1 MRYDITGDGEIS
13 RQEALRVETISCG
26 GMEIESLEGIEYFPN
41 LTSLHFS
48 NNQVRRLDLS
58 RNTKLNSLGSRFNP
72 LEWLNLG
79 ETLPTRYTGGYSWGE
94 DPHFEA
100 LTSESF
106 EIISSRMTTLGV
118 YSDMSSQWNNL
129 DLRIVDVSGCPMLE
143 SLGCSWGNPKLEE
156 IWLKKGQTTRVSCDS
171 ENVRILYK

>member
-118 YSDMSSQWNNL
+118 YSEMSSQWDN
-129 DLRIVDVSGCPMLE
+129 LE
-143 SLGCSWGNPKLEE
+143 SLNSFMGNPKLEE
-156 IWLKKGQTTRVSCDS
+156 IWLKKGQTPRIWCNS

>member
-1 MRYDITGDGEIS
+1 MEDQKPLSFEQYLQYDEKS
-13 RQEALRVETISCG
+13 RS
-26 GMEIESLEGIEYFPN
+26 
-41 LTSLHFS
+41 
-48 NNQVRRLDLS
+48 
-58 RNTKLNSLGSRFNP
+58 
-72 LEWLNLG
+72 NLG